1 MKNFS
6 FARLLPHLIA
16 IAAFYLFTFAYFAPE
31 LLEDKSLR
39 QSDMMQYKG
48 MVQENSQYLQNHDEP
63 SMWNGRMFSG
73 MPAYMTYPIF
83 PYGALPVFE
92 AVLRGGFAEQTGAHL
107 LFLTMFCTYIMLLC
121 FGTKPLWSA
130 VGGAVFAFTTYNL
143 ILIEVGHVT
152 KLWAIAYAALILGGM
167 KLTFDKKYWLG
178 FALTA
183 LGMALEVKASHY
195 QITYYL
201 GFICLIFGI
210 NELIFSAKN
219 NQIPVFLKQA
229 AFLVVAFVLGIGVNA
244 GKILTTLEYSPYSTR
259 GGTELTVNPTNTNPN
274 SQSQSNEGLSKDYAF
289 SWSQGIGETFTLL
302 VPYLYGGSSSEILD
316 KDSETYAVLKQ
327 SGQYSK
333 KQLKE
338 LPIPTYH
345 GDQPFTAAPIYA
357 GAVLCFLFAWGLVV
371 LDNREK
377 WWILAAALFMAMLA
391 WGQNFSSLNYFL
403 FDYVPGFNKF
413 RSVSMA
419 LALTILLMTVLA
431 FETLSQKLENYF
443 NTNSDK
449 KAIQTEPIK
458 SIDAESTKLIDI
470 ETKEKTFLKNLFIA
484 TGITAGTVI
493 LILLYSGSINLNA
506 ASDAQLGQLVD
517 YVHQDRLS
525 MIRSSAFRS
534 LFLIVLVVG
543 AIYLYI
549 KKTIPAMAA
558 FAIIALL
565 AVGDV
570 FLIGKNYLPS
580 SKFEKGA
587 AQATMNPAPVDVEIL
602 KDKELGYRV
611 MSLQNFQ
618 QETHT
623 SYFHRSIG
631 GYFAAKM
638 QRYQDLLER
647 PLGQEQGFIMSSL
660 QSQKRPDF
668 AQTPVLNMLN
678 TRYITYGMQKE
689 QMLFNLNTYGSAW
702 FVSKVNQVNNPDEE
716 MAALMSASIE
726 KAINLEETAILDKSK
741 FSITKTDFQKDSTA
755 TIKLTKYDSKLL
767 EYESNNLNDGFA
779 VFSEIYYPKG
789 WSATIDGKEASI
801 VSVNYVLRG
810 LEIPKGKHKIVFTF
824 ESDSY
829 KTGALITQISS
840 WLVLLVVLVSL
851 GMGIK
856 KQFED

>member
-16 IAAFYLFTFAYFAPE
+16 IAAFYLLTFTYFYPE
-31 LLEDKSLR
+31 FVDGESLR
-39 QSDMMQYKG
+39 QSDMMQYQG
-48 MVQENSQYLQNHDEP
+48 MVQENSQYLKANGEP

-92 AVLRGGFAEQTGAHL
+92 AILRGGIPEQMAAHL

-121 FGTKPLWSA
+121 FGTKPVWSA

-143 ILIEVGHVT
+143 ILIEVGHIT

-167 KLTFDKKYWLG
+167 KLTFNKKYWLG

-210 NELIFSAKN
+210 NELIFSVKSS
-219 NQIPVFLKQA
+219 QIPAFVKQA
-229 AFLVVAFVLGIGVNA
+229 GFLAVAFVLGVAVNA
-244 GKILTTLEYSPYSTR
+244 GKILTTMEYSPYSTR
-259 GGTELTVNPTNTNPN
+259 GGTELTVDAANKNPN
-274 SQSQSNEGLSKDYAF
+274 SQSQNNEGLSKDYAF

-302 VPYLYGGSSSEILD
+302 VPYLYGGSSSEILK
-316 KDSETYAVLKQ
+316 KDSETYTILKQ
-327 SGQYSK
+327 SGQYSER
-333 KQLKE
+333 QLEE
-338 LPIPTYH
+338 LPIPFYH
-345 GDQPFTAAPIYA
+345 GSQPFTAAPIYA
-357 GAVLCFLFAWGLVV
+357 GAVLCFLFVWGLVV

-377 WWILAAALFMAMLA
+377 WWILAAAIFMAMLA
-391 WGQNFSSLNYFL
+391 WGENFASLNYFL
-403 FDYVPGFNKF
+403 FDNVPGFNKF

-431 FETLSQKLENYF
+431 FETVSQKLENYF
-443 NTNSDK
+443 QKDIK
-449 KAIQTEPIK
+449 GQPIK
-458 SIDAESTKLIDI
+458 SVDT
-470 ETKEKTFLKNLFIA
+470 ETQEKTFLKNLFIA
-484 TGITAGTVI
+484 GGITGGILV
-493 LILLYSGSINLNA
+493 LILLYSGSMNLNA
-506 ASDAQLGQLVD
+506 PSDSQLGQLADFVL
-517 YVHQDRLS
+517 QDRLS

-534 LFLIVLVVG
+534 LFLIALVVG
-543 AIYLYI
+543 AIYLYV

-558 FAIIALL
+558 FALIALL

-570 FLIGKNYLPS
+570 FLIGKNYLPA

-587 AQATMNPAPVDVEIL
+587 SQTSMSPAPVDTEIS

-618 QETHT
+618 QETRT
-623 SYFHRSIG
+623 AYFHRSIG

-668 AQTPVLNMLN
+668 AQTQVLNMLN
-678 TRYITYGMQKE
+678 TRYITYGMEKE
-689 QMLFNLNTYGSAW
+689 QMLFNPNAYGSAW
-702 FVSKVNQVNNPDEE
+702 FVSKINQVNNPDEE
-716 MAALMSASIE
+716 MAALSNQSIS
-726 KAINLEETAILDKSK
+726 LEETAILDKSK
-741 FSITKTDFQKDSTA
+741 FTIAKTEFQKDSTA
-755 TIKLTKYDSKLL
+755 TIKLTKYDSKVL
-767 EYESNNLNDGFA
+767 EYESNNSNDGFA

-789 WSATIDGKEASI
+789 WIATIDGKEVSI

-840 WLVLLVVLVSL
+840 WLILLVVLVSL

-856 KQFED
+856 NQLGS

>member
-16 IAAFYLFTFAYFAPE
+16 IAAFYLLTFVYFAPE
-31 LLEDKSLR
+31 LLDDKSLR

-48 MVQENSQYLQNHDEP
+48 MVQESSKYLQTHDEP

-83 PYGALPVFE
+83 PYGALPIFE
-92 AVLRGGFAEQTGAHL
+92 AILRGGFAEQTGAHL
-107 LFLTMFCTYIMLLC
+107 LFLAMFCTYIMLLC
-121 FGTKPLWSA
+121 FGTKPIWSA

-219 NQIPVFLKQA
+219 NQIPVFVRQA

-244 GKILTTLEYSPYSTR
+244 GKILTTMEYSSYSTR
-259 GGTELTVNPTNTNPN
+259 GGTELTVDKTNEA
-274 SQSQSNEGLSKDYAF
+274 SQLQQSNEGLSKSYAF
-289 SWSQGIGETFTLL
+289 EWSQGIGETFTLL
-302 VPYLYGGSSSEILD
+302 VPYLYGGSSNEMLD
-316 KDSETYAVLKQ
+316 KDSQTYNALKQ
-327 SGQYSK
+327 SGQYSER
-333 KQLKE
+333 QLEE
-338 LPIPTYH
+338 LSLPFYH
-345 GDQPFTAAPIYA
+345 GSQRFTLAPIYA
-357 GAVLCFLFAWGLVV
+357 GAVLCFLFVWGLVV
-371 LDNREK
+371 LDNRKK
-377 WWILAAALFMAMLA
+377 WWVLAAAIFMMMLA
-391 WGQNFSSLNYFL
+391 WGENFASLNYFL

-443 NTNSDK
+443 NSDK
-449 KAIQTEPIK
+449 KDIKGNPIK
-458 SIDAESTKLIDI
+458 SIET
-470 ETKEKTFLKNLFIA
+470 ETKEKIFLKNLFIA

-493 LILLYSGSINLNA
+493 LILLFSGNMDLSA
-506 ASDAQLGQLVD
+506 KSDSQLGQLADLVR
-517 YVHQDRLS
+517 QDRLS

-534 LFLIVLVVG
+534 LFLIILVVG

-570 FLIGKNYLPS
+570 FLIGKNYLPA
-580 SKFEKGA
+580 SKFEKGVT
-587 AQATMNPAPVDVEIL
+587 QATISPAPVDTEIL
-602 KDKELGYRV
+602 KDKDLGYRV

-668 AQTPVLNMLN
+668 AQTQVLNMLN

-689 QMLFNLNTYGSAW
+689 QMLFNPNTYGNAW
-702 FVSKVNQVNNPDEE
+702 FVSKVNQVNSPDEE
-716 MAALMSASIE
+716 MAALMSASTA
-726 KAINLEETAILDKSK
+726 KAINLKETAILDKSK
-741 FSITKTDFQKDSTA
+741 FTITKTDFQKDSTA
-755 TIKLTKYDSKLL
+755 TIKLTKYDSKVL
-767 EYESNNLNDGFA
+767 EYESNNSNDGFA

-789 WSATIDGKEASI
+789 WTATIDGKEANI
-801 VSVNYVLRG
+801 VAVNYVLRG

-824 ESDSY
+824 DSDSY

-851 GMGIK
+851 GMGIRNK
-856 KQFED
+856 VKNMK

>member
-6 FARLLPHLIA
+6 FARLLPHLLA
-16 IAAFYLFTFAYFAPE
+16 IAAFYLLTFVYFYPE
-31 LLEDKSLR
+31 FIDGESLR
-39 QSDMMQYKG
+39 QSDMMQYQG
-48 MVQENSQYLQNHDEP
+48 MVQENSDYLKANGEP

-92 AVLRGGFAEQTGAHL
+92 AILRGGIPEQMAAHL
-107 LFLTMFCTYIMLLC
+107 LFLTMICTYIMLLC

-167 KLTFDKKYWLG
+167 KLTFKKKYWLG

-219 NQIPVFLKQA
+219 KQIPVFAKQA
-229 AFLVVAFVLGIGVNA
+229 GFLAIAFLLGIAVNA
-244 GKILTTLEYSPYSTR
+244 GKILTTMEYSPYSTR
-259 GGTELTVNPTNTNPN
+259 GGTELTVNPTNPNPN
-274 SQSQSNEGLSKDYAF
+274 SQSQNNDGLSKDYAF

-327 SGQYSK
+327 SGQYSER
-333 KQLKE
+333 QLQE
-338 LPIPTYH
+338 LPIPFYH

-357 GAVLCFLFAWGLVV
+357 GAILCFLFVWGLVV

-377 WWILAAALFMAMLA
+377 WWILAAALFMMMLA
-391 WGQNFSSLNYFL
+391 WGQNFASLNYFL
-403 FDYVPGFNKF
+403 FDNVPGFNKF

-419 LALTILLMTVLA
+419 LALAILLMTILA
-431 FETLSQKLENYF
+431 FETLSQKLEHYF
-443 NTNSDK
+443 
-449 KAIQTEPIK
+449 IK
-458 SIDAESTKLIDI
+458 GNEKHDVI
-470 ETKEKTFLKNLFIA
+470 KEKTFLKKLFIA
-484 TGITAGTVI
+484 TGITGGTII
-493 LILLYSGSINLNA
+493 LILLFSGNMDLNA
-506 ASDAQLGQLVD
+506 VSDSQLGQLADFVR
-517 YVHQDRLS
+517 QDRLS

-549 KKTIPAMAA
+549 KKTIPALAA
-558 FAIIALL
+558 FSLIALL

-570 FLIGKNYLPS
+570 FLIGKNYLPA
-580 SKFEKGA
+580 SKFEKGT
-587 AQATMNPAPVDVEIL
+587 AQTSMSPTPVDTEIF

-611 MSLQNFQ
+611 MALQNFQ
-618 QETHT
+618 QETRT
-623 SYFHRSIG
+623 AYFHRSIG

-647 PLGQEQGFIMSSL
+647 PLGQEQSYIMSSL
-660 QSQKRPDF
+660 QAQKRPDF
-668 AQTPVLNMLN
+668 AQISVLNMLN
-678 TRYITYGMQKE
+678 TRYITYGVQKE
-689 QMLFNLNTYGSAW
+689 QMLYNPNAFGSAW
-702 FVSKVNQVNNPDEE
+702 FVSQINQVSNADEE
-716 MAALMSASIE
+716 IAALSNQD
-726 KAINLEETAILDKSK
+726 INLEETAILDTSK
-741 FSITKTDFQKDSTA
+741 FTVSKTDFQKDSTA
-755 TIKLTKYDSKLL
+755 TLKLTKYDSKVL
-767 EYESNNLNDGFA
+767 EYESNNSNDGFA

-789 WSATIDGKEASI
+789 WTATIDGKEASI

-810 LEIPKGKHKIVFTF
+810 LEIPKGKHKITFTF

-840 WLVLLVVLVSL
+840 WLVLLVVLGSL
-851 GMGIK
+851 AMGIK
-856 KQFED
+856 NQLRS

>member
-16 IAAFYLFTFAYFAPE
+16 ILAFYLLTFLYFYPE
-31 LLEDKSLR
+31 FMEGESLR

-48 MVQENSQYLQNHDEP
+48 MVQENSAYLRTNGEP

-92 AVLRGGFAEQTGAHL
+92 AVLRGGIPEQMAAHL

-121 FGTKPLWSA
+121 FGSKPIWSA
-130 VGGAVFAFTTYNL
+130 VGGAVFALTTYNL
-143 ILIEVGHVT
+143 ILIEVGHIT

-167 KLTFDKKYWLG
+167 KLTFDRKYWLG

-219 NQIPVFLKQA
+219 NQIPVFIKQA
-229 AFLVVAFVLGIGVNA
+229 GFLVVAFGLGVAVNA
-244 GKILTTLEYSPYSTR
+244 GKILTTMEYSPYSTR
-259 GGTELTVNPTNTNPN
+259 GGTELTVNEKNTNPN

-289 SWSQGIGETFTLL
+289 SWSQGIGETLTLL

-316 KDSETYAVLKQ
+316 KKSETYNALRQ
-327 SGQYSK
+327 TGQYSER
-333 KQLKE
+333 QLEE
-338 LPIPTYH
+338 LPIPLYH

-357 GAVLCFLFAWGLVV
+357 GAVLCFLFVWGLVV

-377 WWILAAALFMAMLA
+377 WWILVAALFMAMLA
-391 WGQNFSSLNYFL
+391 WGQNFASLNYFL
-403 FDYVPGFNKF
+403 FDNVPGFNKF

-419 LALTILLMTVLA
+419 LALTILLMTILA

-443 NTNSDK
+443 FSSKIKEDKENDKIKENPKHNS
-449 KAIQTEPIK
+449 I
-458 SIDAESTKLIDI
+458 
-470 ETKEKTFLKNLFIA
+470 KEKTFLKNLFIA
-484 TGITAGTVI
+484 GGITTGTVL
-493 LILLYSGSINLNA
+493 LILLFSGNIDLNA
-506 ASDAQLGQLVD
+506 ASDSQLGQLADFVR
-517 YVHQDRLS
+517 QDRLS

-534 LFLIVLVVG
+534 LILIVLVVG

-549 KKTIPAMAA
+549 KKTIPATAA
-558 FAIIALL
+558 FALIALL
-565 AVGDV
+565 AIGDV
-570 FLIGKNYLPS
+570 FLIGKNYLPA

-587 AQATMNPAPVDVEIL
+587 SQNTMSATPVDIEIQ
-602 KDKELGYRV
+602 KDKELDYRV

-618 QETHT
+618 QESRT
-623 SYFHRSIG
+623 SYFHRSVG

-647 PLGQEQGFIMSSL
+647 PLGQEQGYIMSSL
-660 QSQKRPDF
+660 QTQKRPDF
-668 AQTPVLNMLN
+668 TQTPVLNMLN
-678 TRYITYGMQKE
+678 TRYITYGTQKE
-689 QMLFNLNTYGSAW
+689 QLLYNPNTFGSAW
-702 FVSKVNQVNNPDEE
+702 FVSKLLQVNSADEQ
-716 MAALMSASIE
+716 MAQLMKASTE
-726 KAINLEETAILDKSK
+726 NAINLQQTAILDVSK
-741 FSITKTDFQKDSTA
+741 FKVSKTEFQKDSTA
-755 TIKLTKYDSKLL
+755 IIKLTKYDSKVL
-767 EYESNNLNDGFA
+767 EYESNNSNDGFA
-779 VFSEIYYPKG
+779 VFSEIYYPEG
-789 WSATIDGKEASI
+789 WIATIDGKETPI

-824 ESDSY
+824 ESNSY

-840 WLVLLVVLVSL
+840 WLIFLVVLISL
-851 GMGIK
+851 GIGIK
-856 KQFED
+856 KQFME

>member
-16 IAAFYLFTFAYFAPE
+16 IAAFYLLTFVYFAPE
-31 LLEDKSLR
+31 LLDDKSLQ

-48 MVQENSQYLQNHDEP
+48 MVQESSAYLKTNGEP

-121 FGTKPLWSA
+121 FGTKPIWSA

-152 KLWAIAYAALILGGM
+152 KLWAIAYSALILGGM
-167 KLTFDKKYWLG
+167 KLTFKKKYWLG

-183 LGMALEVKASHY
+183 LGMALEIKASHY

-210 NELIFSAKN
+210 NELVFSAKN
-219 NQIPVFLKQA
+219 NQIPVFIKQA
-229 AFLVVAFVLGIGVNA
+229 GFLAVAFILGIAVNA
-244 GKILTTLEYSPYSTR
+244 GKIMTTLEYSPYSTR
-259 GGTELTVNPTNTNPN
+259 GGTELTINPANATG
-274 SQSQSNEGLSKDYAF
+274 QSQNNDGLSKEYAF

-302 VPYLYGGSSSEILD
+302 VPYLYGGSSSEILN
-316 KDSETYAVLKQ
+316 KDSETYTVLKQ
-327 SGQYSK
+327 SGQYSE
-333 KQLKE
+333 KQLSE
-338 LPIPTYH
+338 LPIPFYH
-345 GDQPFTAAPIYA
+345 GSQPFTAAPIYA
-357 GAVLCFLFAWGLVV
+357 GAILCFLFVWGLVV

-377 WWILAAALFMAMLA
+377 WWILIAAVFMAMIA

-403 FDYVPGFNKF
+403 FDYIPGFNKF

-443 NTNSDK
+443 IK
-449 KAIQTEPIK
+449 KDTVIGQSK
-458 SIDAESTKLIDI
+458 SI
-470 ETKEKTFLKNLFIA
+470 ETEVPEKTFLKNLFIA
-484 TGITAGTVI
+484 TGITGGTII
-493 LILLYSGSINLNA
+493 LILLFSGNMSLTA
-506 ASDAQLGQLVD
+506 PSDSQLGQLAEFVI
-517 YVHQDRLS
+517 QDRLS

-534 LFLIVLVVG
+534 LFLIVLV
-543 AIYLYI
+543 AATIYLYI
-549 KKTIPAMAA
+549 KKTIPSIAA
-558 FAIIALL
+558 FSIIALL

-570 FLIGKNYLPS
+570 FLIGKNYLPA

-587 AQATMNPAPVDVEIL
+587 AQTSMIASPVDTEIF
-602 KDKELGYRV
+602 KDKDLDYRV

-618 QETHT
+618 QESRT
-623 SYFHRSIG
+623 SYFHRSVG

-647 PLGQEQGFIMSSL
+647 NLGQEQGYIMSSL
-660 QSQKRPDF
+660 QAQKRPDF
-668 AQTPVLNMLN
+668 AQIPVLNMLN

-689 QMLFNLNTYGSAW
+689 QMLFNPNAFGSAW
-702 FVSKVNQVNNPDEE
+702 FVSKVSQVNNPDEE
-716 MAALMSASIE
+716 IAALSNQE
-726 KAINLEETAILDKSK
+726 INLKETAILDKSK
-741 FSITKTDFQKDSTA
+741 FTISKTEFQKDST
-755 TIKLTKYDSKLL
+755 TIIKLTKYNSKTL
-767 EYESNNLNDGFA
+767 EYESNNQNDGFA

-789 WSATIDGKEASI
+789 WIATIDGKEATI

-810 LEIPKGKHKIVFTF
+810 LEIPKGKHKIVFSF
-824 ESDSY
+824 DSNSY

-840 WLVLLVVLVSL
+840 WLVLLVVLGSL
-851 GMGIK
+851 AMGIRNK
-856 KQFED
+856 LRGMK

>member
-16 IAAFYLFTFAYFAPE
+16 IAAFYLLTFVYFAPE
-31 LLEDKSLR
+31 LLDDKSLN

-48 MVQENSQYLQNHDEP
+48 MVQENSNYLKTHDEP

-83 PYGALPVFE
+83 PYGALPIFE

-121 FGTKPLWSA
+121 FGTKPIWSA

-167 KLTFDKKYWLG
+167 KLTFKKKYWLG

-210 NELIFSAKN
+210 NELVFSAKN
-219 NQIPVFLKQA
+219 NQIPVFVKQA
-229 AFLVVAFVLGIGVNA
+229 GVLLVAFILGVGVNA
-244 GKILTTLEYSPYSTR
+244 GKILTTMEYSPYSTR
-259 GGTELTVNPTNTNPN
+259 GGTELTVDANNTNPN

-302 VPYLYGGSSSEILD
+302 VPYLYGGSSSEILAE
-316 KDSETYAVLKQ
+316 DSETYAVLRQ
-327 SGQYSK
+327 SGQYSER
-333 KQLKE
+333 QLQE

-345 GDQPFTAAPIYA
+345 GSQPFTAAPIYA
-357 GAVLCFLFAWGLVV
+357 GAVLCFLFVWGLVV

-377 WWILAAALFMAMLA
+377 WWILIAAFFMAMLA
-391 WGQNFSSLNYFL
+391 WGENFASLNYFL
-403 FDYVPGFNKF
+403 FDNVPGFNKF

-419 LALTILLMTVLA
+419 LALTILLMTLLA

-443 NTNSDK
+443 DTNADK
-449 KAIQTEPIK
+449 KDIKANPIK
-458 SIDAESTKLIDI
+458 SVET

-484 TGITAGTVI
+484 GGITGGTVI
-493 LILLYSGSINLNA
+493 LILLFSGNMDLNA
-506 ASDAQLGQLVD
+506 ASDSQLGQLAD
-517 YVHQDRLS
+517 YVRQDRLS

-543 AIYLYI
+543 TIYLYV

-570 FLIGKNYLPS
+570 FLIGKNYLPA

-587 AQATMNPAPVDVEIL
+587 AQTAINPAPVDVEIL
-602 KDKELGYRV
+602 KDKDLGYRV

-647 PLGQEQGFIMSSL
+647 PLGAEQAYIMSSL

-689 QMLFNLNTYGSAW
+689 QLLFNPNSYGSAW

-716 MAALMSASIE
+716 MAALMSASTE

-741 FSITKTDFQKDSTA
+741 FTISKTEFQKDSTA
-755 TIKLTKYDSKLL
+755 TIKLTKYDSKVL
-767 EYESNNLNDGFA
+767 EYESTNSNDGFA

-789 WSATIDGKEASI
+789 WNATIDGKEATI

-810 LEIPKGKHKIVFTF
+810 LEIPKGKHKIIFTF
-824 ESDSY
+824 DSDSY
-829 KTGALITQISS
+829 KRGALITQISS
-840 WLVLLVVLVSL
+840 WLVLLVVLLSL

-856 KQFED
+856 NQLKS

>member
-16 IAAFYLFTFAYFAPE
+16 IAAFYLLTFVYFAPE
-31 LLEDKSLR
+31 LLDDKSLR
-39 QSDMMQYKG
+39 QSDMMQYQG
-48 MVQENSQYLQNHDEP
+48 MVQENSQYLKANGEP

-83 PYGALPVFE
+83 PYGALPIFE

-107 LFLTMFCTYIMLLC
+107 LFLAMFCTYIMLLC
-121 FGTKPLWSA
+121 FGTKPIWSA

-152 KLWAIAYAALILGGM
+152 KLWAIAYSALILGGM

-210 NELIFSAKN
+210 NELVFSVKKKE
-219 NQIPVFLKQA
+219 IPVFLKQA
-229 AFLVVAFVLGIGVNA
+229 AFLVVAFALGIGVNA
-244 GKILTTLEYSPYSTR
+244 GKILTTMEYSPYSTR
-259 GGTELTVNPTNTNPN
+259 GGTELTVDKTNQDPN
-274 SQSQSNEGLSKDYAF
+274 SQSSSQSQSNDGLSKGYAF

-316 KDSETYAVLKQ
+316 KDSETYNALRQ
-327 SGQYSK
+327 SGQYSER
-333 KQLKE
+333 QLEE
-338 LPIPTYH
+338 LPIPLYH

-357 GAVLCFLFAWGLVV
+357 GAVLCFLFVWGLVV

-377 WWILAAALFMAMLA
+377 WWILIAALFMAMLA

-403 FDYVPGFNKF
+403 FDNVPGFNKF

-443 NTNSDK
+443 IKSNEKQDLKND
-449 KAIQTEPIK
+449 PIK
-458 SIDAESTKLIDI
+458 EQ
-470 ETKEKTFLKNLFIA
+470 TFLKNLFIA
-484 TGITAGTVI
+484 GGITAGTVV
-493 LILLYSGSINLNA
+493 LILFYSGNIDLNA
-506 ASDAQLGQLVD
+506 ASDSQIGQLADFVR
-517 YVHQDRLS
+517 QDRLS

-543 AIYLYI
+543 AIYLYV

-558 FAIIALL
+558 FALIALL

-570 FLIGKNYLPS
+570 FLIGKNYLPA

-587 AQATMNPAPVDVEIL
+587 SQSTMNPAPVDTEIL

-647 PLGQEQGFIMSSL
+647 PLGQEQGFVMSSL
-660 QSQKRPDF
+660 QAQKRPDF
-668 AQTPVLNMLN
+668 AQTQVLNMLN

-689 QMLFNLNTYGSAW
+689 QMLFNPNTYGSAW
-702 FVSKVNQVNNPDEE
+702 FVSKINQVNNPDEE
-716 MAALMSASIE
+716 MAALSNPS
-726 KAINLEETAILDKSK
+726 INLEETVILDKSK
-741 FSITKTDFQKDSTA
+741 FKVSKTEFQKDSTA
-755 TIKLTKYDSKLL
+755 TIKLTKYDSKVL
-767 EYESNNLNDGFA
+767 EYESNNSNDGFA
-779 VFSEIYYPKG
+779 VLSEIYYPKG
-789 WSATIDGKEASI
+789 WSATIDGKEANI

-840 WLVLLVVLVSL
+840 WLILILVLVSL

-856 KQFED
+856 NQLKS

>member
-1 MKNFS
+1 
-6 FARLLPHLIA
+6 
-16 IAAFYLFTFAYFAPE
+16 
-31 LLEDKSLR
+31 
-39 QSDMMQYKG
+39 
-48 MVQENSQYLQNHDEP
+48 
-63 SMWNGRMFSG
+63 
-73 MPAYMTYPIF
+73 
-83 PYGALPVFE
+83 
-92 AVLRGGFAEQTGAHL
+92 
-107 LFLTMFCTYIMLLC
+107 MFCTYIMLLC
-121 FGTKPLWSA
+121 FGTKPIWSA

-152 KLWAIAYAALILGGM
+152 KLWAIAYSALILGGM

-210 NELIFSAKN
+210 NELIFSVKSG
-219 NQIPVFLKQA
+219 QIPVFIKQA
-229 AFLVVAFVLGIGVNA
+229 SFLVVAFVLGIAVNA
-244 GKILTTLEYSPYSTR
+244 GKILTTMEYSPYSTR
-259 GGTELTVNPTNTNPN
+259 GGTELTVDAANTNPN
-274 SQSQSNEGLSKDYAF
+274 SQSQNNEGLSKDYAF

-316 KDSETYAVLKQ
+316 KNSETYNALRQ
-327 SGQYSK
+327 SGQYSER
-333 KQLKE
+333 QLEE
-338 LPIPTYH
+338 LPIPLYH
-345 GDQPFTAAPIYA
+345 GSQPFTAAPIYA
-357 GAVLCFLFAWGLVV
+357 GAILCFLFVWGLVV

-377 WWILAAALFMAMLA
+377 WWILIAALFMAMLA
-391 WGQNFSSLNYFL
+391 WGENFASLNYFL
-403 FDYVPGFNKF
+403 FDHVAGFNKF

-443 NTNSDK
+443 IEKNNKNTFKEDL
-449 KAIQTEPIK
+449 IK
-458 SIDAESTKLIDI
+458 E
-470 ETKEKTFLKNLFIA
+470 EQTFLKNLFIA
-484 TGITAGTVI
+484 GGITGGVVI
-493 LILLYSGSINLNA
+493 LILLFSGNMDLNA
-506 ASDAQLGQLVD
+506 ASDSQLGQLAD
-517 YVHQDRLS
+517 YVRQDRLS
-525 MIRSSAFRS
+525 LIRSSAFRS

-558 FAIIALL
+558 FSIIALL

-570 FLIGKNYLPS
+570 FLIGKNYLPA

-587 AQATMNPAPVDVEIL
+587 SQATLIPAPVDTEIS

-618 QETHT
+618 QESRT

-638 QRYQDLLER
+638 QRYQDVLER
-647 PLGQEQGFIMSSL
+647 PLGEEQGFIMSSL
-660 QSQKRPDF
+660 QAQKRPDF
-668 AQTPVLNMLN
+668 AQTQVLNMLN
-678 TRYITYGMQKE
+678 TRYITYGMEKE
-689 QMLFNLNTYGSAW
+689 QMLFNPNTFGSAW
-702 FVSKVNQVNNPDEE
+702 FISKINQVNNPDEE
-716 MAALMSASIE
+716 MAALSSKE
-726 KAINLEETAILDKSK
+726 INLQETAILDKSK
-741 FSITKTDFQKDSTA
+741 FKTSKTDFQKDSTA
-755 TIKLTKYDSKLL
+755 TIKLTKYDSKVL
-767 EYESNNLNDGFA
+767 EYESNNSNDGFA

-789 WSATIDGKEASI
+789 WSATIDGKETDI

-840 WLVLLVVLVSL
+840 WFILLVVLVSL
-851 GMGIK
+851 AMGIK
-856 KQFED
+856 KQVRS

>member
-16 IAAFYLFTFAYFAPE
+16 IAAFYLLTFVYFAPE
-31 LLEDKSLR
+31 LLDDKSLR
-39 QSDMMQYKG
+39 QSDMMQFKG
-48 MVQENSQYLQNHDEP
+48 MVQENSQYLQTHDEP

-83 PYGALPVFE
+83 PYGALPIFE
-92 AVLRGGFAEQTGAHL
+92 AILRGGFAEQGGAHL

-121 FGTKPLWSA
+121 FGTKPIWSA

-210 NELIFSAKN
+210 NELVFSAKNKEN
-219 NQIPVFLKQA
+219 NQIPVFIKQA
-229 AFLVVAFVLGIGVNA
+229 GFLVVAFALGIGVNA
-244 GKILTTLEYSPYSTR
+244 GKILTTMEYSPYSTR
-259 GGTELTVNPTNTNPN
+259 GGTELTVDANNPNPN

-289 SWSQGIGETFTLL
+289 SWSQGIGETFTLI

-316 KDSETYAVLKQ
+316 KKSETYNALRQ
-327 SGQYSK
+327 SGQYSER
-333 KQLKE
+333 QLEE

-345 GDQPFTAAPIYA
+345 GSQPFTAAPIYA
-357 GAVLCFLFAWGLVV
+357 GAVLCFLFVWGLVV

-377 WWILAAALFMAMLA
+377 WWILIAALFMAMLA
-391 WGQNFSSLNYFL
+391 WGQNFATLNYFL
-403 FDYVPGFNKF
+403 FDNVAGFNKF

-431 FETLSQKLENYF
+431 FETLSQKLEHYF
-443 NTNSDK
+443 IKGNDK
-449 KAIQTEPIK
+449 H
-458 SIDAESTKLIDI
+458 DLI
-470 ETKEKTFLKNLFIA
+470 KEKTFLKNLFIA
-484 TGITAGTVI
+484 GGITGGTVVLI
-493 LILLYSGSINLNA
+493 LILSGNIDLNA
-506 ASDAQLGQLVD
+506 ASDSQLGQLADFVR
-517 YVHQDRLS
+517 QDRLS
-525 MIRSSAFRS
+525 MIRSSALRS

-543 AIYLYI
+543 AIYLYV

-558 FAIIALL
+558 FAIIAIL

-570 FLIGKNYLPS
+570 FLIGKNYLPA

-587 AQATMNPAPVDVEIL
+587 SQATMSPAPVDVEIL
-602 KDKELGYRV
+602 KDKDLGYRV

-618 QETHT
+618 QESRT

-647 PLGQEQGFIMSSL
+647 PLGQEQGFIISSL
-660 QSQKRPDF
+660 QAQKRPDF
-668 AQTPVLNMLN
+668 AQTQVLNMLN
-678 TRYITYGMQKE
+678 TRYITYGMEKE
-689 QMLFNLNTYGSAW
+689 QMLFNPNTYGSAW
-702 FVSKVNQVNNPDEE
+702 FVSKINQVNNPDEQ
-716 MAALMSASIE
+716 MAALSNP
-726 KAINLEETAILDKSK
+726 AINLKETAILDKSK
-741 FSITKTDFQKDSTA
+741 FKVAKTEFEKDSTA
-755 TIKLTKYDSKLL
+755 TIKLTKYDSKVL
-767 EYESNNLNDGFA
+767 EYESNNSNDGFA
-779 VFSEIYYPKG
+779 VLSEIYYPKG
-789 WSATIDGKEASI
+789 WIATIDGKEVDI

-824 ESDSY
+824 EPNSY
-829 KTGALITQISS
+829 TTGALITQISS
-840 WLVLLVVLVSL
+840 WLILLVVLVSL

-856 KQFED
+856 KQLSVTSNQ

>member
-16 IAAFYLFTFAYFAPE
+16 IAAFYVLTFAYFYPE
-31 LLEDKSLR
+31 FIEGESLR

-48 MVQENSQYLQNHDEP
+48 MVQENSKYLQENGEP

-83 PYGALPVFE
+83 PYGALPIIE
-92 AVLRGGFAEQTGAHL
+92 AVLRGGIPEQMAAHL
-107 LFLTMFCTYIMLLC
+107 LFLTMLCTYVMLLC

-167 KLTFDKKYWLG
+167 KLTFNRKYWLG

-219 NQIPVFLKQA
+219 NKIPVFIKQA
-229 AFLVVAFVLGIGVNA
+229 GFLAVAFILGVAVNA
-244 GKILTTLEYSPYSTR
+244 GKILTTMEYSPYSTR
-259 GGTELTVNPTNTNPN
+259 GGTELTIDATNTNPN
-274 SQSQSNEGLSKDYAF
+274 SQSQNNDGLSKDYAF

-302 VPYLYGGSSSEILD
+302 VPYLYGGSSSEILA
-316 KDSETYAVLKQ
+316 KDSETYNALRQ
-327 SGQYSK
+327 SGQYSE
-333 KQLKE
+333 KQLAE
-338 LPIPTYH
+338 LPIPLYH
-345 GDQPFTAAPIYA
+345 GTQPFTAAPIYA
-357 GAVLCFLFAWGLVV
+357 GAVLCFLFVWGLVV

-377 WWILAAALFMAMLA
+377 WWILIAALFMAMLA
-391 WGQNFSSLNYFL
+391 WGQNFASLNYFL

-419 LALTILLMTVLA
+419 LALTILLMTILA

-443 NTNSDK
+443 VSSTLKSDTGKIGTLTKPAEINSR
-449 KAIQTEPIK
+449 
-458 SIDAESTKLIDI
+458 
-470 ETKEKTFLKNLFIA
+470 EKTFLKNLFIA
-484 TGITAGTVI
+484 GGISAGTVV
-493 LILLYSGSINLNA
+493 LILLFSGNIDLNA
-506 ASDAQLGQLVD
+506 ASDSQLGQLTDFVRN
-517 YVHQDRLS
+517 DRLS

-534 LFLIVLVVG
+534 LFLIVIVVG

-549 KKTIPAMAA
+549 KKTIPAFAA
-558 FAIIALL
+558 FALIALL

-570 FLIGKNYLPS
+570 FLIGKNYLPV
-580 SKFEKGA
+580 SKFQKGA
-587 AQATMNPAPVDVEIL
+587 SSQTAMSPAPVNTEIF

-618 QETHT
+618 QESRT
-623 SYFHRSIG
+623 SYFHRSVG

-647 PLGQEQGFIMSSL
+647 PLGREQNYIMSSL
-660 QSQKRPDF
+660 QAQKRPDF
-668 AQTPVLNMLN
+668 AQIPVLNMLN
-678 TRYITYGMQKE
+678 TRYITYGTQKE
-689 QMLFNLNTYGSAW
+689 QMLFNPNAFGSAW
-702 FVSKVNQVNNPDEE
+702 FVSKNN
-716 MAALMSASIE
+716 SSR
-726 KAINLEETAILDKSK
+726 
-741 FSITKTDFQKDSTA
+741 FS
-755 TIKLTKYDSKLL
+755 
-767 EYESNNLNDGFA
+767 
-779 VFSEIYYPKG
+779 
-789 WSATIDGKEASI
+789 
-801 VSVNYVLRG
+801 RR
-810 LEIPKGKHKIVFTF
+810 
-824 ESDSY
+824 
-829 KTGALITQISS
+829 
-840 WLVLLVVLVSL
+840 
-851 GMGIK
+851 
-856 KQFED
+856 